1 MNIAIIDDLR
11 EDIMLTEKYIRNYF
25 TNYHSSIKPDIDLYS
40 SGEEFLNSFKPNK
53 YEIIFIDIYMNGIT
67 GIQTAKEIFK
77 EDKSACIIFLTTS
90 DEHYAESFS
99 VQAVYYILKPVS
111 KNETVFKEALDFC
124 MTRLALDDKA
134 LEIKNGNFSANILF
148 KNILYIESEIGETF
162 LHINNHGPISVPGKF
177 TEYANKLK
185 NDERFIEIY
194 RNLYINLDYVKKFK
208 DDTVILKNDEVLPVA
223 RRRKTAALNSFTDYC
238 IWKGASSK

>member
-1 MNIAIIDDLR
+1 MNIAIIDDLSQ
-11 EDIMLTEKYIRNYF
+11 DSMLTKEYTEKYF
-25 TNYHSSIKPDIDLYS
+25 SGKHSSIAPDIKLFS
-40 SGEEFLNSFKPNK
+40 SGEEFLEDFKPHE
-53 YEIIFIDIYMNGIT
+53 YQIIFIDIYMNGIT

-90 DEHYAESFS
+90 NEHYAESFS

-111 KNETVFKEALDFC
+111 ENEAAFNEALDFC
-124 MTRLALDDKA
+124 MSRLALDDKA

-148 KNILYIESEIGETF
+148 KNIMYLESEVGETF
-162 LHINNHGPISVPGKF
+162 IHINNNGPLSVPGKF
-177 TEYANKLK
+177 AEYADKLK

-194 RNLYINLDYVKKFK
+194 RNIYINLDYVKKFK
-208 DDTVILKNDEVLPVA
+208 DDTVILKNGDVLPVA

-238 IWKGASSK
+238 IWKGASQK